1 MHKIF
6 STATYKERRAQLK
19 KKMGSGVLL
28 FLGNEESSSN
38 FKDNWYPFRQ
48 DSTFLYFFGLD
59 MPGLTAV
66 IDIDQDIEIL
76 FGDNL
81 TTEETIWQGPHPP
94 LSDLAIKVGVEK
106 TKPKSE
112 ITEILASLSDRPIH
126 FLPPYRP
133 ENSQKLASWFNK
145 SLQEIPSLV
154 SVEFIKSVVSLRSI
168 KSEEEIQ
175 EITKAVNISVS
186 MHKKLMRDA
195 KPGMKEFELL
205 GLVTG
210 EALSLG
216 GSVSFPP
223 IITIEGQILHNHNYS
238 NKLVEG
244 KMLLGDFGAESAM
257 HYAGDITRT
266 IPVGSEFSESQRK
279 IYQIVLNAYQAA
291 VAALKP
297 GVRFKDIHL
306 LACKKLAEG
315 LKELG
320 IMKGNLDDAVSQG
333 AHALFFQ
340 CGLGH
345 MMGLDVHDMED
356 LGEEYVGY
364 TEELKKSSQFGLKS
378 LRLGKE
384 LEKGFVVTIE
394 PGIYFIPKLIEQWQ
408 AENLHSDF
416 IDYKILAH
424 YRNFGGIRVE
434 DAYLITETG
443 SRLLGEP
450 LEIEIKDVENIRGKS
465 GDGDPTIWRQ
475 PIGPR

>member
-1 MHKIF
+1 MKTF
-6 STATYKERRAQLK
+6 SKETYIERRNHLK
-19 KKMGSGVLL
+19 QRVGSGVLL

-59 MPGLTAV
+59 MPGLAAV
-66 IDIDQDIEIL
+66 IDIDQDVEII

-81 TTEETIWQGPHPP
+81 TVEETIWQGSHPP
-94 LSDLAIKVGVEK
+94 LSDLATKVGVGK
-106 TKPKSE
+106 TKAKSE
-112 ITEILASLSDRPIH
+112 IDGYLASVSDRQIH

-133 ENSQKLASWFNK
+133 ENSQKLAGWLNK
-145 SLQEIPSLV
+145 SIPEIQALV
-154 SVEFIKSVVSLRSI
+154 SVEFIKAVVSLRSI
-168 KSEEEIQ
+168 KSDEEIV
-175 EITKAVNISVS
+175 EITKAVNISVQ
-186 MHKKLMRDA
+186 MHKKLMKEAR
-195 KPGMKEFELL
+195 PGMKEYELL

-210 EALSLG
+210 EAISLG

-223 IITIEGQILHNHNYS
+223 IITIDGQILHNHSYS
-238 NKLVEG
+238 NTLEKR

-266 IPVGSEFSESQRK
+266 SPVDSRFSDRQRA
-279 IYQIVLNAYQAA
+279 IYQIVLTAYQTA

-297 GVRFKDIHL
+297 GIQFKDVHL
-306 LACKKLAEG
+306 LACRKLAEG
-315 LKELG
+315 LKDLG
-320 IMKGNLDDAVSQG
+320 LMKGNLDDAVDHG

-364 TEELKKSSQFGLKS
+364 TDDLKKSTQFGLKS

-384 LEKGFVVTIE
+384 LEKGFVITIE
-394 PGIYFIPKLIEQWQ
+394 PGIYFIPKLIDQWQ
-408 AENLHSDF
+408 ANKLHSDY
-416 IDYKILAH
+416 IDYEKLAH

-434 DAYLITETG
+434 DAYVITDTG
-443 SRLLGEP
+443 AKLLGEP
-450 LEIEIKDVENIRGKS
+450 LEIEINEVERIREGIS
-465 GDGDPTIWRQ
+465 DL
-475 PIGPR
+475 